1 MATIYLEFLSGFG
14 WMAGAM
20 LGLAVVAIPL
30 AIMLEAARWVTGGSA
45 FRKSMEKNN
54 EDSIA
59 ALKRR
64 NELTVQQNDLAVRA
78 VEQFVRV
85 AEAAEAIRWRYVD
98 GV

>member
-1 MATIYLEFLSGFG
+1 MATICVAVLWGVGIGSGL
-14 WMAGAM
+14 
-20 LGLAVVAIPL
+20 LGPL
-30 AIMLEAARWVTGGSA
+30 IVFVILIRLIKWISGDSDTQES
-45 FRKSMEKNN
+45 FRKSN
-54 EDSIA
+54 EDSLA
-59 ALKRR
+59 ALLVR